1 MKNKIGR
8 LMTRRTISNII
19 VALCAVLFYVLL
31 NNVPSIRAFFVR
43 IYDIMAPFIWGVV
56 LAYLLNP
63 IVRLLEERVFR
74 FKNRRVAHVLAVIFS
89 MLLVLLVFGLIIGFL
104 VPELANSIAELIA
117 QLEEMNRAEEDV

>member
-74 FKNRRVAHVLAVIFS
+74 FKNRRVAHVLAVIFRCCWCCWCS
-89 MLLVLLVFGLIIGFL
+89 ASSSAFSCRSW
-104 VPELANSIAELIA
+104 PTASPS
-117 QLEEMNRAEEDV
+117 